1 MNDQLIVSYLT
12 LRKAIGYIAILIPF
26 ILVLGSV
33 VLGNCTEVQSSI
45 SDYYHTVMRDGL
57 VGCICAISFFLY
69 TYRGYD
75 DKDFW
80 ATRLAATFALLVAFF
95 PTVYTDEVVIPC
107 NMVRELDN
115 GLINTIHFSSAL
127 LFFLTLAYISLFL
140 FTKSDTAISQ
150 LSAPKKSRN
159 RIYRVS
165 GYLMLGCLV
174 VLALYF
180 GWLRYEFPGLKPYDP
195 VFWLESIALWAFGFS
210 WLTKGEV
217 FYRDRP
223 EESQSEED

>member
-1 MNDQLIVSYLT
+1 MNTQLIVSYLT

-75 DKDFW
+75 EKDFW

-95 PTVYTDEVVIPC
+95 PTVYTDEIVFPC
-107 NMVRELDN
+107 NTVRLLENSLV
-115 GLINTIHFSSAL
+115 NTIHFSSAL

-140 FTKSDTAISQ
+140 FTKSDKSQAQ
-150 LSAPKKSRN
+150 LSTPKRNRN

-165 GYLMLGCLV
+165 GFIMLGCLV
-174 VLALYF
+174 LLAMYF
-180 GWLRYEFPGLKPYDP
+180 AWLRYVFPGLKGYDP
-195 VFWLESIALWAFGFS
+195 VFWLESIALWAFGIS

-217 FYRDRP
+217 FYGDRP
-223 EESQSEED
+223 AGPTNRTD

>member
-12 LRKAIGYIAILIPF
+12 LRKAIGYIAILIPI
-26 ILVLGSV
+26 ILVVGSV
-33 VLGNCTEVQSSI
+33 IFGNCTEVQSSI

-75 DKDFW
+75 VKDFW

-95 PTVYTDEVVIPC
+95 PTIYTDEVVVPC
-107 NMVRELDN
+107 NAVRILDN
-115 GLINTIHFSSAL
+115 ELINTIHFSSAL

-140 FTKSDTAISQ
+140 FTKSDKTKSQ
-150 LSAPKKSRN
+150 LSAPKVNRN
-159 RIYRVS
+159 RIYRLS
-165 GYLMLGCLV
+165 GYIMLGCLLL
-174 VLALYF
+174 LALYF
-180 GWLRYEFPGLKPYDP
+180 AWLRYAFPGLKGYDP
-195 VFWLESIALWAFGFS
+195 VFWLESIALWAFGIS

-217 FYRDRP
+217 FYGDRP
-223 EESQSEED
+223 VEPPSGTN